1 MITKLTTP
9 PTEKIIIGIDP
20 GTIVLGYG
28 VLRTSG
34 RECELLAMGV
44 LKLDKF
50 KSHYERLFRIHEGVN
65 ALIQRYHPNEM
76 AIEAPFYGKNV
87 QSMLKLGRAQGAA
100 IVAATI
106 NEIPVTE
113 YSPSTIKKAITG
125 HGNAAKE
132 QVASMLQGM
141 LHIPPESMMTALDA
155 TDGVAAAI
163 CHHIHSTNPYA
174 GSSKQ
179 SWEEYL
185 RLHPNKIIGK

>member
-9 PTEKIIIGIDP
+9 PSESIIIGIDP

-28 VLRTSG
+28 VLRTCG

-44 LKLDKF
+44 LKLDRY
-50 KSHYERLFRIHEGVN
+50 KSHYERLHKIHEGIS
-65 ALIQRYHPNEM
+65 ALIERYHPEEM

-100 IVAATI
+100 IVAATLRD
-106 NEIPVTE
+106 IPVTE

-132 QVASMLQGM
+132 QVASMLQGI
-141 LHIPPESMMTALDA
+141 LHIPSESMMSALDA
-155 TDGVAAAI
+155 TDGVAAAV
-163 CHHIHSTNPYA
+163 CHHIHKTNPFA
-174 GSSKQ
+174 STGKQ
-179 SWEEYL
+179 SWADYL
-185 RLHPNKIIGK
+185 SKHPDKVIQK